1 MVFPMI
7 SNISHLTTRKIEIEI
22 YEKSGNQF
30 SETNPNTNPNTNVS
44 TMDANTIIAS
54 IDASAPMKSNTSSVH
69 PDAPSPPKT
78 ECFVCC
84 EKYNRSTHIPVACQA
99 CGFEACRQCHATVIL
114 DPANQIPNCMECH
127 KEFPREFLVENFTQK
142 FVTQDWKK
150 HREMVMF
157 QKEKAL
163 LPTRQR
169 VAELVQRKETLRDE
183 EAKLA
188 TEIAELEARR
198 RAIATEKQRIDYRIR
213 VGPAADA
220 EGAAAGGAAIQRAAF
235 VRPCPNTDANC
246 RGFLSTQWKC
256 NLCNMWACKDCHE
269 IKGAQQDV
277 EHTCHPDNLASAKLI
292 DAETRGC
299 PKCGARVFK
308 ISGCNQMFCTAC
320 NDCAFD
326 WVTGRIETVIHN
338 PHYYEFQRQRNSG
351 QAPRVAG
358 DVLCGR
364 EIDQNTSRIML
375 AHFPSEAISSTI
387 PVWRTANREF
397 YTYAPNQFQ
406 HIKTSKEKWEAY
418 YEDCV
423 MNKRGIFIGAE
434 RAVVDGQQRAIRRIM
449 TISRA
454 VLFRKLQFQAICR
467 TIIDLRLVWIPRFA
481 IDPLRHNEELGV
493 NYLLGKITE
502 KEFATALQRADKNVQ
517 KSRDI
522 QNVLTMV
529 INTATDIVFRFD
541 DHLRTANLENARM
554 DNVGD
559 EHFEILEEIRELF
572 KYANGCFARI
582 SKNYSSKSVLTIGQE
597 LEDKYWV
604 DDGTMIYAQMDN
616 MRLFID
622 NQNLQQWHRAN
633 LVQVTA
639 IQRQ

>member
-1 MVFPMI
+1 
-7 SNISHLTTRKIEIEI
+7 
-22 YEKSGNQF
+22 
-30 SETNPNTNPNTNVS
+30 
-44 TMDANTIIAS
+44 
-54 IDASAPMKSNTSSVH
+54 
-69 PDAPSPPKT
+69 
-78 ECFVCC
+78 
-84 EKYNRSTHIPVACQA
+84 
-99 CGFEACRQCHATVIL
+99 
-114 DPANQIPNCMECH
+114 MECH